1 MPTIFLAAVANNEL
15 GYVTLINTG
24 LINRE
29 TAIIFQKE

>member
-15 GYVTLINTG
+15 GYGTLINTG